1 MNLLLVIL
9 GAAIGAPLRFAVDQY
24 IRKFTTKPYGIFT
37 VNILGS
43 LFLGLTYGK
52 SEHVHDLFAVG
63 FAGALTTYLWVAL
76 LFGLLNATLGSLLKL
91 LTLPAVILTL
101 GLFLVVVNASMLM
114 LVARWSDKLEV
125 ENFWA
130 AIFAAVIISVVT
142 RLVSTVGK
150 KALPL

>member
-1 MNLLLVIL
+1 MKLLVRW
-9 GAAIGAPLRFAVDQY
+9 AALALSFWVATALIP
-24 IRKFTTKPYGIFT
+24 GID
-37 VNILGS
+37 VEG
-43 LFLGLTYGK
+43 
-52 SEHVHDLFAVG
+52 G
-63 FAGALTTYLWVAL
+63 FTTYLWVAL

-114 LVARWSDKLEV
+114 LVSRWSDKLEV

-130 AIFAAVIISVVT
+130 AIFAAVIISVIT
-142 RLVSTVGK
+142 RLVSSVGK

>member
-1 MNLLLVIL
+1 MKLLVRW
-9 GAAIGAPLRFAVDQY
+9 AALALSFWVATALIP
-24 IRKFTTKPYGIFT
+24 GID
-37 VNILGS
+37 VKG
-43 LFLGLTYGK
+43 
-52 SEHVHDLFAVG
+52 G
-63 FAGALTTYLWVAL
+63 FTTYLWVAL

-114 LVARWSDKLEV
+114 LVARWNDKLDV
-125 ENFWA
+125 NNFWS
-130 AIFAAVIISVVT
+130 AIFAAIIISVIT